1 MILSCRTYLTAAM
14 ALGLPAAMALSP
26 ATGHARETSKACHQ
40 KFVAARTAG
49 TLNGQTYKA
58 FKTAQCDDAA
68 TPATTAAPATPAAA
82 TTAPAEAPKP
92 ATTAQATPAATAPV
106 ATNATLPSAV
116 SAKYAKE
123 TAGKARLHTCLDQ
136 YNANKSTNANG
147 GLRWIERGGGY
158 YSVCNAHLKG

>member
-1 MILSCRTYLTAAM
+1 
-14 ALGLPAAMALSP
+14 
-26 ATGHARETSKACHQ
+26 
-40 KFVAARTAG
+40 
-49 TLNGQTYKA
+49 
-58 FKTAQCDDAA
+58 
-68 TPATTAAPATPAAA
+68 
-82 TTAPAEAPKP
+82 
-92 ATTAQATPAATAPV
+92 TAQATPAATAPV

>member
-1 MILSCRTYLTAAM
+1 MIFSRRHYLAAAM
-14 ALGLPAAMALSP
+14 AVGLPAALAFSP

-58 FKTAQCDDAA
+58 FKAAQCDDA
-68 TPATTAAPATPAAA
+68 TTPAAA
-82 TTAPAEAPKP
+82 AAAPAEAAKP
-92 ATTAQATPAATAPV
+92 PVAAAPAPAAAPAAPAAKVAPV

-123 TAGKARLHTCLDQ
+123 SAGKARLHTCLDQ
-136 YNANKSTNANG
+136 YNANKATNANG

>member
-1 MILSCRTYLTAAM
+1 M
-14 ALGLPAAMALSP
+14 AIGLPAALAFSP

-58 FKTAQCDDAA
+58 FKAAQCDDTAT
-68 TPATTAAPATPAAA
+68 TPATAAPAEAAKPPVAATPAAA
-82 TTAPAEAPKP
+82 PAAPA
-92 ATTAQATPAATAPV
+92 AAKIAPV

-123 TAGKARLHTCLDQ
+123 SAGKARLHTCLDQ
-136 YNANKSTNANG
+136 YNANKATNANG

-158 YSVCNAHLKG
+158 YSVCNTHLKG

>member
-1 MILSCRTYLTAAM
+1 MIFSRRHYLAAVM
-14 ALGLPAAMALSP
+14 AIGLPAALAFSP

-58 FKTAQCDDAA
+58 FKAAQCDD
-68 TPATTAAPATPAAA
+68 TAATPAAA
-82 TTAPAEAPKP
+82 APAEAAKP
-92 ATTAQATPAATAPV
+92 PVAATAAAAPAAPAAAKVAPV

-123 TAGKARLHTCLDQ
+123 SAGKARLHTCLDQ
-136 YNANKSTNANG
+136 YNANKATNANG

-158 YSVCNAHLKG
+158 YSVCNTHLKG

>member
-1 MILSCRTYLTAAM
+1 MIFSRRHYLAAAM
-14 ALGLPAAMALSP
+14 AIGLPAALAFSP

-58 FKTAQCDDAA
+58 FKAAQCDD
-68 TPATTAAPATPAAA
+68 TPAAAAPAEAAKPPVAATPAAA
-82 TTAPAEAPKP
+82 PAAPA
-92 ATTAQATPAATAPV
+92 AAKIAPV

-123 TAGKARLHTCLDQ
+123 SAGKARLHTCLDQ
-136 YNANKSTNANG
+136 YNANKATNANG

-158 YSVCNAHLKG
+158 YSVCNTHLKG